1 MFRIGV
7 ISDTHG
13 FFEPRVA
20 EIFQGADHIL
30 HAGDVGRASV
40 LDELRALAP
49 VTAVQGNVDGPEL
62 GLRLTEFVELAG
74 CGFLLH
80 HIVNPHSLGEDLLGR
95 IARHQ
100 PALVVFGH
108 SHRQC
113 YQVVRGVCFFNPG
126 YAGQPRFNAPR
137 SVAILECTGN
147 APQAQFHAL

>member
-13 FFEPRVA
+13 FFDPKVA
-20 EIFQGADHIL
+20 EFFDGVDHIL
-30 HAGDVGRASV
+30 HAGDVGRTSV

-80 HIVNPHSLGEDLLGR
+80 HIVNPRHLGDDLLRR
-95 IARHQ
+95 IAVNQ
-100 PALVVFGH
+100 PGMVVFGH
-108 SHRQC
+108 SHQQFC
-113 YQVVRGVCFFNPG
+113 ESVGGVRFFNPG

-137 SVAILECTGN
+137 SVAILHCAGAEPS
-147 APQAQFHAL
+147 PQFLPL